1 MAQDINQLNKEY
13 TKDNSIGSNCHI
25 HVYFTPNLDSGGS
38 TAESISRNL
47 GKQTITTVSHSDGG
61 GLGKGSN
68 SESFTG
74 RELMTADEVSHMSS
88 ERELVFVAGHKAI
101 YGKKLRYY
109 LQPKFVERLK
119 KYQEIYVK
127 EHHFDFCKKYP
138 KGDEGECEKCM
149 KIKAEKN
156 LPQMECPKYPL
167 YSDSVTQVLKYE
179 DLFAIHEAEKI
190 SAEEKAKAVQLE
202 KNFQKMGGIK
212 LEKNEKS

>member
-1 MAQDINQLNKEY
+1 
-13 TKDNSIGSNCHI
+13 
-25 HVYFTPNLDSGGS
+25 
-38 TAESISRNL
+38 
-47 GKQTITTVSHSDGG
+47 
-61 GLGKGSN
+61 
-68 SESFTG
+68 
-74 RELMTADEVSHMSS
+74 MTADEVSHMSS

-156 LPQMECPKYPL
+156 
-167 YSDSVTQVLKYE
+167 
-179 DLFAIHEAEKI
+179 
-190 SAEEKAKAVQLE
+190 
-202 KNFQKMGGIK
+202 FQKMGGIK